1 MSNRNSPPTRKR
13 FKPGDTIPSFTRIIT
28 TEEILYYS
36 KRAREF
42 GGLPTG
48 IKSIHNDEKMAQS
61 YGLRGVVAPGI
72 QTLAYIWMVMKG
84 SFQQSWINGG
94 SVSVKFTNMVCG
106 GDELI
111 THGTVREPKDDEPN
125 DRIHID
131 TWMENQFGEKVIVG
145 QVSVPI
151 S

>member
-1 MSNRNSPPTRKR
+1 MSNRNSPHTHKQ
-13 FKPGDTIPSFTRIIT
+13 FKPGDIIPAVKRTIT
-28 TEEILYYS
+28 TDEILYYS
-36 KRAREF
+36 KKAREV

-48 IKSIHNDEKMAQS
+48 INSIHNDERVAQS

-72 QTLAYIWMVMKG
+72 QTLAYIWIVMKEI
-84 SFQQSWINGG
+84 FQQSWISGG

-111 THGTVREPKDDEPN
+111 THGIVREPKDDEP
-125 DRIHID
+125 DYRIHID

-145 QVSVPI
+145 QVSVPKQ
-151 S
+151 